1 MSAPNGRSD
10 VSEICRNGA
19 DDPFQTEAASPY
31 GSTQLPKRQAPF
43 GDSGLGGLH
52 GDKDSLQIF
61 SYKANTAWN
70 SARRGTLSASG
81 KPSID
86 VGSPPEF
93 KGEPDIWAPEEL
105 LVGSV
110 NTCMMLTFLTLA
122 QAKGLTPVRYESEA
136 EGLLENIEGKYRIT
150 EVMVRPRVSL
160 KDKAELERAREIMDG
175 VEAQCFISNS
185 IKSKVLLA
193 AEFVVAPSPK

>member
-1 MSAPNGRSD
+1 MATKTAYKSFR
-10 VSEICRNGA
+10 
-19 DDPFQTEAASPY
+19 
-31 GSTQLPKRQAPF
+31 
-43 GDSGLGGLH
+43 
-52 GDKDSLQIF
+52 
-61 SYKANTAWN
+61 YKANTAWS
-70 SARRGTLSASG
+70 SARRSTLSASG
-81 KPSID
+81 KASIN
-86 VGSPPEF
+86 VGSPREF

-122 QAKGLTPVRYESEA
+122 QVKGLTPVRYESEA

-160 KDKAELERAREIMDG
+160 KDKAELERAREIMES

-185 IKSKVLLA
+185 IKSKVSLA